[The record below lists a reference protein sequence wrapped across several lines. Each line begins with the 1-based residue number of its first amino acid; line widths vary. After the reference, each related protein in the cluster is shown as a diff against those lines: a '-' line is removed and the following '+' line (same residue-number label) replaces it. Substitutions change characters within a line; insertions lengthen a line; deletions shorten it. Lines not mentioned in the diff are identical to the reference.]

1 MIYTTRLGADLDK
14 STHQP
19 GGDHGLGIKMR
30 QTIFRERKKDLYLIA
45 LCQHKIC
52 ISANYLAL
60 ISFVKQIIQ
69 RQSYIDL
76 FFPFLFYQHSC
87 TGWFKLKYPCLEWSR
102 DIMSPNLEVYIS
114 DHGKMIGVIKLVVP
128 KMADR
133 QKCSVLWA
141 ALENKIHIICTRKG
155 LVSGMKCSDK
165 ENLVEAFFWWTW

>member
-19 GGDHGLGIKMR
+19 GRRSWPWNQNETNYL
-30 QTIFRERKKDLYLIA
+30 QRKEKRSLFDCSLST
-45 LCQHKIC
+45 QNMHF
-52 ISANYLAL
+52 SSYLAL

-76 FFPFLFYQHSC
+76 FFPFPFYQHSC